1 MVSRR
6 NSSMENEPFFILHN
20 FFIKVH
26 DQPILVGWFPANCVQ
41 LQTVSSPTTSIAS
54 SYLNTLGRIFY

>member
-1 MVSRR
+1 
-6 NSSMENEPFFILHN
+6 MENEPFFILHN
-20 FFIKVH
+20 FFIKVP